1 MDYGTVL
8 TDASLRIAGYIE
20 FAITN
25 IEFMK
30 ITISFININNFSNK
44 TAKTDVKS
52 CLYIQT

>member
-30 ITISFININNFSNK
+30 ITMSFININNFSNK